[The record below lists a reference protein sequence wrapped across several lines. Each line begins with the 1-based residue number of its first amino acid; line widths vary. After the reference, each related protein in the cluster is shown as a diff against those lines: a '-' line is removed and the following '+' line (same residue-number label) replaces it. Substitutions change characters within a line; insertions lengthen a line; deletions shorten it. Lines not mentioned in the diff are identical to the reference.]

1 MKYSVIALL
10 ECEQKDFASYIQN
23 LHTLF
28 LKRQEPFEIIIV
40 ANGSGGFL
48 RNELEKLQ
56 GCINNLRAFEL
67 SIEVPH
73 AVCLKAG
80 LKESRGEIIVA
91 CGSYQQITNDS
102 FPRLLDSLDD
112 ETDIVTAWR
121 DNRVDTYFRQFRS
134 IIFNVLVSKIVK
146 AKLHD
151 LNCSVKVFRRGVL
164 EEINLYGNMYRYLPI
179 LALKK
184 GLKIK
189 EIKCDHYQQRIGKTD
204 FSYLPE
210 HATRIID
217 ILTLYF
223 NTRFTR
229 KPLRFFSGIGV
240 FFLVIGLILAS
251 FIFTQKLIFDHP
263 IGDRPI
269 LFLSILSMVLGVQA
283 ASVGLLGE
291 IIAFTYGRHRKE
303 YTIDKKI

>member
-1 MKYSVIALL
+1 MKYSIIAIL
-10 ECEQKDFASYIQN
+10 ECEQKNFATYIQN

-40 ANGSGGFL
+40 ANGTGGFL

-56 GCINNLRAFEL
+56 GCINNLKAFEL
-67 SIEVPH
+67 NIQVPQ

-80 LKESRGEIIVA
+80 LKESRGEIIIT

-112 ETDIVTAWR
+112 KTDIVTAWR
-121 DNRVDTYFRQFRS
+121 DNRIDTYFRQFRS
-134 IIFNVLVSKIVK
+134 LIFNALVSKVVK

-151 LNCSVKVFRRGVL
+151 LNCSVKVFRREVL
-164 EEINLYGNMYRYLPI
+164 EEINLYGNMYRYLPV
-179 LALKK
+179 LALNN
-184 GLKIK
+184 GFKIR
-189 EIKCDHYQQRIGKTD
+189 EVKCDHYQQRIGKTD

-210 HATRIID
+210 HAARIVD
-217 ILTLYF
+217 ILTIYF
-223 NTRFTR
+223 NTHFTR
-229 KPLRFFSGIGV
+229 KPLRFFSGAGAV
-240 FFLVIGLILAS
+240 FLAIGLILAS
-251 FIFTQKLIFDHP
+251 FIFTQKIIFHHP

-269 LFLSILSMVLGVQA
+269 LFLSIFSMVIGVQA

-291 IIAFTYGRHRKE
+291 IIAFTHGRHRKE
-303 YTIDKKI
+303 YTIEKEI